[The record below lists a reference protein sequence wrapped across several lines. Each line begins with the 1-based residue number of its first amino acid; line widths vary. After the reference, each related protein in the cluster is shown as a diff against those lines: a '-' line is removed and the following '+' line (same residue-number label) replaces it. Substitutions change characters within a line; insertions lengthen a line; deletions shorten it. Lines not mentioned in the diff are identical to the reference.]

1 MIKITMDFETSS
13 QADLNKVGSY
23 RYTTNESTD
32 LMCLGWV
39 AYQSFDSMY
48 YDENFDQWV
57 DDIVVNQFDFMELD
71 YGDTD
76 PFFELVRKAAQL
88 EAHNAAFEINV
99 WNNICVPRYDFPEVS
114 FESWRCSA
122 AKAAFHGLPRSLD
135 KACLALNLDI
145 AKDLEGK
152 RAMLRLSKNTNVRP
166 GDHQAMLYYNI
177 QDVLAEVALSNALPN
192 LPDTE
197 LKIWRLTEQM
207 NLCGIPIDVDNLPK
221 ALDFIADALR
231 ALTQE
236 FNEITGI
243 ERPTMRAQ
251 FIEWLAHKEIYITN
265 TQAETMNA
273 LLPSLSGDAK
283 RAVEILG
290 EAGKSSVAKY
300 PAINNMVS
308 DDGRVRG
315 SIRYYGAHT
324 GRWSG
329 WGIQPQNFPRTSIV
343 KNQETA
349 WAAIAEGNM
358 DLLADPLIGMSGALR
373 GIFKAPD
380 GYVLFR
386 GDLAQI
392 EARMTAWL
400 AKDEPML
407 NSFRDPEQD
416 AYLDAASQLYGRR
429 VLESEEQKR
438 FVGKQAV
445 LALGFGAGYIRFY
458 EHCHK
463 FGVTFTKVMC
473 VELMGKEEY
482 QSLRN
487 WIFDKTRA
495 SGATLDGY
503 IFSLA
508 VVNRFRKAHKATIVK
523 LWNSVEEAA
532 IKAIRRSGRPFEPW
546 SGANAPLVF
555 LHQDGHLWC
564 KLPSGRRLIYR
575 NAEYLS
581 AGIRYRD
588 TLNHGTSTYGGKL
601 VENIVQALARDIM
614 ADGLINLGNTP
625 EFSKIILTVHDEA
638 VSEVQDFY
646 DTTID
651 LERFVDCLELKGQI
665 HRRHW
670 AYRLPLKAEAKR
682 GRRYG
687 K

>member
-13 QADLNKVGSY
+13 KVDLFKVGGY
-23 RYTTNESTD
+23 RYTTHESTD
-32 LMCLGWV
+32 LMCLGWL
-39 AYQSFDSMY
+39 AYQSYDSTY
-48 YDENFDQWV
+48 YDDALDEWTV
-57 DDIVVNQFDFMELD
+57 EPIVNQFDFLELD
-71 YGDTD
+71 YGDTK
-76 PFFELVRKAAQL
+76 PFFDLVIRADQL
-88 EAHNAAFEINV
+88 EAHNAAFEIGV
-99 WNNICVPRYDFPEVS
+99 WNNICIPHYDFPHVP
-114 FESWRCSA
+114 FGRWRCSA
-122 AKAAFHGLPRSLD
+122 AKAVFYGLPRNLD
-135 KACLALNLDI
+135 KACRALNLDA

-152 RAMLRLSKNTNVRP
+152 RAMLRLSKGAKVRP
-166 GDHQAMLYYNI
+166 GDHEIMLAYNI
-177 QDVLAEVALSNALPN
+177 QDVLAERALSNSLPN
-192 LPDTE
+192 LPTRE
-197 LKIWRLTEQM
+197 LEIWRMTERM
-207 NLCGIPIDVDNLPK
+207 NLCGIPIDTENLPA

-231 ALTQE
+231 ALTKE
-236 FNEITGI
+236 FKGITGI

-251 FIEWLAHKEIYITN
+251 FIEWLAHKDVHITN
-265 TQAETMNA
+265 TQAETMDA
-273 LLPSLSGDAK
+273 LLPSLSGDIK

-300 PAINNMVS
+300 IAINNMVS

-329 WGIQPQNFPRTSIV
+329 WGIQPQNFPRVPIV

-349 WAAIAEGNM
+349 WAAVAEGNF
-358 DLLADPLIGMSGALR
+358 DLLADPFVGMSGALR

-400 AKDEPML
+400 SKDQPML
-407 NSFRDPEQD
+407 ASFRDPEQD

-429 VLESEEQKR
+429 ILDTETDKR

-463 FGVTFTKVMC
+463 FGVSFTKTMC

-482 QSLRN
+482 QSLRD

-503 IFSLA
+503 VFSLA
-508 VVNRFRKAHKATIVK
+508 VVNRFRRTHKDTIVK
-523 LWNSVEEAA
+523 LWNSIEDAA
-532 IKAIRRSGRPFEPW
+532 VKAVRRPGQQFEPW
-546 SGANAPLVF
+546 HGANAPLVF
-555 LHQDGHLWC
+555 LHQSGHLWC
-564 KLPSGRRLIYR
+564 KLPSGRKLIYR
-575 NAEYLS
+575 SAEYGS
-581 AGIRYRD
+581 DGIQYQD
-588 TLNHGTSTYGGKL
+588 TTNHTTSTYGGKL

-614 ADGLINLGNTP
+614 ADGLLTLSRVQ
-625 EFSKIILTVHDEA
+625 EFSEIILTVHDEA
-638 VSEVQDFY
+638 VSQVPDRC
-646 DTTID
+646 DTSED
-651 LERFVDCLELKGQI
+651 LQRFVECLELKGKV
-665 HRRHW
+665 HHDHW
-670 AYRLPLKAEAKR
+670 AFKLPLKAEAKR